1 MTIKN
6 SMVTREEYDRA
17 VEGKAAAM
25 APLHAEI
32 KALRRM
38 SLARQAWVAA
48 LAVLCAAQSIAIA
61 LLVFI

>member
-6 SMVTREEYDRA
+6 STVTREQYDRV

>member
-6 SMVTREEYDRA
+6 SMVTREEYDRV
-17 VEGKAAAM
+17 VEGKAAAI

-48 LAVLCAAQSIAIA
+48 LAVLCAAQTIVIA

>member
-6 SMVTREEYDRA
+6 STVTREQYDRV

-32 KALRRM
+32 KALRRIG
-38 SLARQAWVAA
+38 LARQAWVAA